1 MLITPIMARPHKQR
15 FIEPQSGITA
25 FKPRGIPMAQLE
37 EIHLSLDELES
48 IRLADLGGDLQ
59 EEAAAKMNISRA
71 TFGRILARAHAK
83 VAEALIEA
91 KALRISGG
99 TVQEARRRRIRCRR
113 CSRSWEVPTP
123 VARGFH
129 CPHCNGDA

>member
-1 MLITPIMARPHKQR
+1 MARPHKQR
-15 FIEPQSGITA
+15 FIERHSGTVA
-25 FKPRGIPMAQLE
+25 FKPRGVPMAALE
-37 EIHLSLDELES
+37 EVHLSLDELEA

-59 EEAAAKMNISRA
+59 EEAAAKMNVSRA

-91 KALRISGG
+91 KALRITGG
-99 TVQEARRRRIRCRR
+99 IVQEARRRRIRCRH

-129 CPHCNGDA
+129 CPRCSGEA